1 MDEPLGPDTVRAR
14 MSADTARDVEDRQVE
29 AWRRLSSVEVAQTLN
44 AAWSAGTQIARL
56 SVKDRFPAA
65 SEDELRV
72 RLAVLI
78 LGRDLA
84 ARVYPDAGA
93 LLEP

>member
-1 MDEPLGPDTVRAR
+1 M
-14 MSADTARDVEDRQVE
+14 DTARDVEDRQVE
-29 AWRRLSSVEVAQTLN
+29 AWRRLSSVEVAETLN
-44 AAWSAGTQIARL
+44 AAWSAGTQIARFGL
-56 SVKDRFPAA
+56 RDRFPAA

-72 RLAVLI
+72 RLAVLM

-93 LLEP
+93 FLDA